1 MAIIQIGKAARK
13 ARKTMGP
20 PDVCKLLDEAV
31 GAMPMGVL
39 ADLPLGAC
47 GLGMDHSKSE
57 Q

>member
-1 MAIIQIGKAARK
+1 MAIIQIDNAARK

-20 PDVCKLLDEAV
+20 PDVCKPHDEVV

-39 ADLPLGAC
+39 ADLPLDAC
-47 GLGMDHSKSE
+47 GLGMDHFKSE

>member
-1 MAIIQIGKAARK
+1 MAIIQIDNAARK

-20 PDVCKLLDEAV
+20 PDVRKLHDEAV
-31 GAMPMGVL
+31 GPMPMGVR

-47 GLGMDHSKSE
+47 GLGMDHFKSE

>member
-1 MAIIQIGKAARK
+1 MATIQIDNAARK

-20 PDVCKLLDEAV
+20 PDVSNLHDEVVDAL
-31 GAMPMGVL
+31 PMGVL

-47 GLGMDHSKSE
+47 GLGMDRSKSE